1 MTNSELKKLEDE
13 MKKHKTDYENK
24 IKKLKEKI
32 ETEKKKTMMRLAN
45 NTIDFL
51 NGEISEED
59 LKMFAIDKGLINQ
72 IKEESDK

>member
-1 MTNSELKKLEDE
+1 
-13 MKKHKTDYENK
+13 
-24 IKKLKEKI
+24 
-32 ETEKKKTMMRLAN
+32 MRLAN